1 MRGHFADG
9 TESGVGDGRD
19 EAVCNEGTEGPCA
32 LQSVSGTKEETCA
45 NGASDLGEVES
56 ALGHENLRKA
66 RTHGD
71 HLYMAL
77 LETTLYTVAFGS
89 IEVEM
94 FGIGV
99 NDIVVGLGA
108 LFRLLDRGLVLL
120 IVC

>member
-9 TESGVGDGRD
+9 TEGGVGDGRD
-19 EAVCNEGTEGPCA
+19 EAVCNEGTEGACA

-56 ALGHENLRKA
+56 ALGQENLRKA

-77 LETTLYTVAFGS
+77 LETTLHTVAFGS

-94 FGIGV
+94 FGVGV

-108 LFRLLDRGLVLL
+108 LFRLFDGSLVLL